1 MAALPAATPAQ
12 IMEAAKVCSELHH
25 SYYARPSTSL
35 ADEKNRRLWE
45 YFFIRRIYHLSKML
59 TEARYEQLP
68 PLAIA
73 CIYQSNIVAAR
84 QNASGESVKMD
95 LEAIH
100 PAGRETPNLDPGKDM
115 RPLRY
120 EATNDGQVA
129 LQPFSKEYRD
139 FWKHEAIRAMQEKQG
154 KGTPVATLP
163 PQKAPVQ
170 GAPPT
175 AGAAAAHHERPRDE
189 VVDTADFR
197 AAADPPTTSGS
208 AVRRSTL
215 LPYPGRPIE
224 PETGTVVERN
234 PVASTPIGT
243 TIPKPGA
250 TGRESHPATAR
261 PTVTTPSHPP
271 STVSPAAAAA
281 AGPAKIYPASKH
293 ARLTAAAKAKG
304 KATDPIDV
312 DSGDVELTYEP
323 VKEPPSKPER
333 GAGSSAMDVDP
344 PRGRSTHRHS
354 DIGPRTRSATRGESA
369 DAGSSAPQAA
379 RNVKRKS
386 ETPGPT
392 SKKPRMED
400 GLAGDDG
407 GTETAVPPE
416 PGFPPEELPRTWVQH
431 LSHCSTCA
439 PGQCYFLP
447 TSGAVCGPCQR
458 KHSKCSLN
466 MGVFQTSKAVTGY
479 LSWRYSKQLE
489 DPIKYPEPELL
500 PTQFKPLTKDL
511 IPSWFVTQVEAARAA
526 GKPAAFVQPATAG
539 VTRPVR
545 GRPRKRIPAGR
556 MSRTASSAASDGGDA
571 SPQLAQ
577 SAPSTPAGSPKFGP
591 NFDGPGYTEIDED
604 LSAVPMMTLTLEDS
618 VPMDVDRAAPP
629 SRPSRPSPP
638 PPAPPAP
645 PASPPPAA
653 AGSGRSH
660 SNPPALRDLSGRHR
674 KEYELMPAQVPGS
687 WTDLPELPRPQDGPF
702 DLPDVDVVEFR
713 PADLQLFLALRT
725 AEQISGIA
733 GAPPPGDL
741 GEPAA
746 DLRPSTP
753 PAGIFHIGPKVRNL
767 VEAGLGKS
775 FRGNEYMRAAGAL
788 DDHVK
793 QLQQRMRERRDAVQ
807 TAVYSPGTV
816 KESVDVLICQVM
828 NVIDD
833 FGTLS
838 SALGAVSGLCRGIYY
853 TLEATLPVGH
863 HWGALVEMLE
873 IVDRMRILVG
883 DCQSRFA
890 ELEGSQDPLRA
901 EVKRVA
907 ALAES
912 VRAQCV
918 AMPDSCS
925 RSVEPMLVALNNTL
939 TQTMSDTRNA
949 ITSPL
954 EQIVEVL
961 ERDGHLSTDDA
972 ERLGD
977 LITAALRTLFGAA
990 ATEHTFESLAETL
1003 VDLDERVAELEEE
1016 GENRGEGG
1024 TGTASDVEEVQMAD
1038 ELGEA
1043 SPRTAHRDDLPFL
1056 TPASSGNTLQRLA
1069 TAVESLTARVSA
1081 LELAER
1087 DPKPIAAAVQEY
1099 LDSQGVSAALLRTV
1113 AQMVGPEVDNK

>member
-1 MAALPAATPAQ
+1 MGSTCECPVSCRRTLSLSTDLP
-12 IMEAAKVCSELHH
+12 EL
-25 SYYARPSTSL
+25 
-35 ADEKNRRLWE
+35 
-45 YFFIRRIYHLSKML
+45 
-59 TEARYEQLP
+59 Q
-68 PLAIA
+68 
-73 CIYQSNIVAAR
+73 
-84 QNASGESVKMD
+84 
-95 LEAIH
+95 
-100 PAGRETPNLDPGKDM
+100 
-115 RPLRY
+115 
-120 EATNDGQVA
+120 
-129 LQPFSKEYRD
+129 
-139 FWKHEAIRAMQEKQG
+139 
-154 KGTPVATLP
+154 
-163 PQKAPVQ
+163 
-170 GAPPT
+170 
-175 AGAAAAHHERPRDE
+175 
-189 VVDTADFR
+189 
-197 AAADPPTTSGS
+197 
-208 AVRRSTL
+208 
-215 LPYPGRPIE
+215 
-224 PETGTVVERN
+224 
-234 PVASTPIGT
+234 
-243 TIPKPGA
+243 
-250 TGRESHPATAR
+250 
-261 PTVTTPSHPP
+261 
-271 STVSPAAAAA
+271 
-281 AGPAKIYPASKH
+281 
-293 ARLTAAAKAKG
+293 
-304 KATDPIDV
+304 
-312 DSGDVELTYEP
+312 
-323 VKEPPSKPER
+323 
-333 GAGSSAMDVDP
+333 
-344 PRGRSTHRHS
+344 
-354 DIGPRTRSATRGESA
+354 
-369 DAGSSAPQAA
+369 
-379 RNVKRKS
+379 
-386 ETPGPT
+386 
-392 SKKPRMED
+392 
-400 GLAGDDG
+400 
-407 GTETAVPPE
+407 
-416 PGFPPEELPRTWVQH
+416 

-489 DPIKYPEPELL
+489 DPNKYPEPELL
-500 PTQFKPLTKDL
+500 PAQFKALTKDL
-511 IPSWFVTQVEAARAA
+511 IPSWFVAQVEAARAA
-526 GKPAAFVQPATAG
+526 GKPAVFVQPATAG
-539 VTRPVR
+539 GSRPVK
-545 GRPRKRIPAGR
+545 GRPRKRIPAGH

-571 SPQLAQ
+571 SPQIAQ

-591 NFDGPGYTEIDED
+591 DFDGPGYTEIDED

-618 VPMDVDRAAPP
+618 VPMDVDKAAPP
-629 SRPSRPSPP
+629 SPPSPP
-638 PPAPPAP
+638 P

-653 AGSGRSH
+653 AGSGHSH

-674 KEYELMPAQVPGS
+674 KEYGLMPAQVPGELIRLCPAGRCRLIQNCLCTGS

-702 DLPDVDVVEFR
+702 DLPDVDVIEFR
-713 PADLQLFLALRT
+713 PADLQVFLALRT
-725 AEQISGIA
+725 AEQIASVA
-733 GAPPPGDL
+733 GAPPPGEL

-753 PAGIFHIGPKVRNL
+753 PAGIFHIGSKVRNL
-767 VEAGLGKS
+767 VESGLAKS

-838 SALGAVSGLCRGIYY
+838 SALGAVGGLCRGIYY
-853 TLEATLPVGH
+853 TLEATVPVSH

-883 DCQSRFA
+883 DCQSKFD

-912 VRAQCV
+912 VRAQCI

-925 RSVEPMLVALNNTL
+925 RSVEPMLIALNNTL

-961 ERDGHLSTDDA
+961 ERDGHVSTDDA
-972 ERLGD
+972 EHLGN

-990 ATEHTFESLAETL
+990 ATEHTFDSLAEAL

-1016 GENRGEGG
+1016 EEDRGEGG
-1024 TGTASDVEEVQMAD
+1024 TGTASNVDEVEMAD
-1038 ELGEA
+1038 DLGGA
-1043 SPRTAHRDDLPFL
+1043 SPRAAHRTDLPSL
-1056 TPASSGNTLQRLA
+1056 TLTSSGDRLQQLT

-1113 AQMVGPEVDNK
+1113 AQMVGPEVDKQ